1 MSKQISMSK
10 QIAIV
15 TERKA
20 TRITQG
26 LFAKRSPLGGL
37 ILSETLEGLD
47 FGNEKGAI
55 LVFPEEIEA
64 LSRFLEGLLSEGG
77 AA

>member
-47 FGNEKGAI
+47 FGNETGAI